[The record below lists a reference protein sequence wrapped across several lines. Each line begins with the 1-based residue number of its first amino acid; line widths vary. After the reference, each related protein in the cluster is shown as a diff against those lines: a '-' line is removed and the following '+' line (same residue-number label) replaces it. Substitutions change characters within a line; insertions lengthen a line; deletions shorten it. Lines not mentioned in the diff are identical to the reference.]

1 MNDHVNPATKRLR
14 RLRSLLLNAGLFVAV
29 FLVATAYQSR
39 NMLDTGD
46 QSAPALRGTTLAG
59 KPYDLADAELRPA
72 LVYFFAPWCKVC
84 AASAGNLNRLR
95 RWRDA
100 SELEMIAV
108 ALDWDTAE
116 EVRAYAERHELDIT
130 VVLGDAN
137 VARNWQIYAFPSYYV
152 LNSEHRITRR
162 DVGYSSQLGLLWRAW
177 VVD

>member
-152 LNSEHRITRR
+152 LDSEHRIARR

-177 VVD
+177 TVD